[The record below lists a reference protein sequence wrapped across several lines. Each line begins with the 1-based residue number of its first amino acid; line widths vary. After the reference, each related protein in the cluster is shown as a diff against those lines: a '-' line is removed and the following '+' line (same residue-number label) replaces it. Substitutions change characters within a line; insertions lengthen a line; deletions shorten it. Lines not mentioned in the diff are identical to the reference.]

1 MNNFFKSPYFLL
13 PLVTFIWSS
22 NFVISKYIVTIVP
35 PFTLNLG
42 RFVVATMILLPW
54 FMTNSKVKILE
65 DKQLFWRVILMA
77 LTGVFFFNSLIYLG
91 LQYTTAI
98 NSVLINSFNPL
109 VMVLL
114 SIFLLKQK
122 ETWQRLVGLGI
133 SLIGVILIAA
143 KGDLNNLLL
152 LNFNPGD
159 LLVILAT
166 FAWAIYSIAGKVVM
180 AKITPMETVALATVF
195 GTIMLIPFSVWE
207 FYVTPDISLG
217 WEFWVVIL
225 YLGVFP
231 SIVSHFL
238 WLYCIGKAGISTA
251 ANFYNL
257 IPVFG
262 TFMAIIFLKEKLF
275 LYQLGGGALVL
286 LGIYFAHRQFF
297 ATEKPEKV
305 KLLN

>member
-1 MNNFFKSPYFLL
+1 VNNFFKSPYFLL
-13 PLVTFIWSS
+13 PSVAFIWSS
-22 NFVISKYIVTIVP
+22 NFVISKYIISTVP

-42 RFVVATMILLPW
+42 RFVVAAIILLPW
-54 FMTNSKVKILE
+54 FITNSKVKILE
-65 DKQLFWRVILMA
+65 DKQLFRQVMLMA
-77 LTGVFFFNSLIYLG
+77 LTGVCLFNSLIYLG

-114 SIFLLKQK
+114 SVFWLKEK

-133 SLIGVILIAA
+133 SLIGVILIAV
-143 KGDLNNLLL
+143 KGDINNLLL
-152 LNFNPGD
+152 LNFNLGD

-166 FAWAIYSIAGKVVM
+166 FVWAIYSITGKVVM
-180 AKITPMETVALATVF
+180 AKISPMETVALATFF

-207 FYVTPDISLG
+207 FYMTPDISLG
-217 WEFWVVIL
+217 WEFWVVIF

-231 SIVSHFL
+231 SIVAHFL

-262 TFMAIIFLKEKLF
+262 AFLAIIFLKEKLF

-286 LGIYFAHRQFF
+286 LGIYFAQKQFF
-297 ATEKPEKV
+297 APENPEKV